1 MSIAWGSRERRGPMP
16 QAAQPP
22 SSDPKAHT
30 QSQVVAFPRSLEEEK
45 RPSHNMPLALTSF
58 IGREREIAEV
68 RRLLLLEDKDRL
80 LTLTG
85 PGGCGKTRLALAVAS
100 EVVEE
105 FEDGVWW
112 VELASLSDPNLV
124 PQAVASVL
132 GVREASGRSLT
143 HMLAH
148 HLKPKK
154 TLLVLDNCEH
164 LVESC
169 AAFADALL
177 HACPAEAWARQFDV
191 VSRTFED
198 HIAGFVR

>member
-1 MSIAWGSRERRGPMP
+1 MSPAKRDSKNAMTDITIALI
-16 QAAQPP
+16 APP
-22 SSDPKAHT
+22 TK
-30 QSQVVAFPRSLEEEK
+30 K
-45 RPSHNMPLALTSF
+45 
-58 IGREREIAEV
+58 IAEV

-112 VELASLSDPNLV
+112 VELASLSDPNLM
-124 PQAVASVL
+124 PHAVASVL

-177 HACPAEAWARQFDV
+177 HACPNLRILVTSREALG
-191 VSRTFED
+191 
-198 HIAGFVR
+198 IAGERAWLVPSLSLPDSQNLPPLEELARYEAVRLFV